1 MNNKKISALDYFK
14 DALPICA
21 AIALILTAA
30 SFITY
35 KAISD
40 HLYNERWKDYDE
52 CGLS

>member
-1 MNNKKISALDYFK
+1 MKKHISDMDYFK
-14 DALPICA
+14 NALPICA

-35 KAISD
+35 KLISE
-40 HLYNERWKDYDE
+40 HNYNERWKDYDE

>member
-1 MNNKKISALDYFK
+1 MNNKKISDADYLK
-14 DALPICA
+14 NALPICA

-35 KAISD
+35 KLISE
-40 HLYNERWKDYDE
+40 HNYNERWKDYDE